1 MSESS
6 GKSSGKSSDRQ
17 AADSGRGL
25 HYVIAFTSFA
35 LVVLVLAS
43 GKVRERLREE
53 QQEFHG
59 IQQMQGA
66 GGQVGV
72 DASEDAV
79 ESVAPSVTLRPLVW
93 LLIAVLIAAWL
104 LLLWRRF
111 HTFRNRRDSP

>member
-6 GKSSGKSSDRQ
+6 GKSSDSR
-17 AADSGRGL
+17 AAGSGRGL

-66 GGQVGV
+66 RGNAAA
-72 DASEDAV
+72 DASENAV
-79 ESVAPSVTLRPLVW
+79 ESVTPSVTLRPLIW
-93 LLIAVLIAAWL
+93 LLVAVLIAAWL

-111 HTFRNRRDSP
+111 HTIRNRRGAP

>member
-6 GKSSGKSSDRQ
+6 GESSGESSDSQ
-17 AADSGRGL
+17 AAGSGRGL

-43 GKVRERLREE
+43 GKVRQRLREE

-66 GGQVGV
+66 GGQSKA
-72 DASEDAV
+72 DASENAV
-79 ESVAPSVTLRPLVW
+79 ESVTPSVTLRPLIW
-93 LLIAVLIAAWL
+93 LLVAVLIAAWL
-104 LLLWRRF
+104 LLLWRRY
-111 HTFRNRRDSP
+111 HSVRNASNAE

>member
-1 MSESS
+1 MSEL
-6 GKSSGKSSDRQ
+6 SGKSSDSQ
-17 AADSGRGL
+17 AAGSGRGL

-66 GGQVGV
+66 RGVLDRQVKRKRNFHV
-72 DASEDAV
+72 MSALVCEDLFA
-79 ESVAPSVTLRPLVW
+79 RQG
-93 LLIAVLIAAWL
+93 
-104 LLLWRRF
+104 
-111 HTFRNRRDSP
+111 